1 MMACHFVSVVLP
13 VGIGEKFY
21 RATTKLV
28 ARAAGDKV
36 NMSCGSLKLCAGF
49 EAGIDRENHDMVK
62 RRQERTAKALG
73 ETAKYELEQRSSTG
87 DTNDGRGEDADA
99 VGGIGEVL
107 GPSEDGSATGEGES
121 SNDLITV
128 MEAMEV
134 RMEELAEWDELE
146 VDKDSVEEEGGDW
159 GGGCCFW
166 KP

>member
-1 MMACHFVSVVLP
+1 
-13 VGIGEKFY
+13 
-21 RATTKLV
+21 
-28 ARAAGDKV
+28 
-36 NMSCGSLKLCAGF
+36 
-49 EAGIDRENHDMVK
+49 MVK

-159 GGGCCFW
+159 GGGLLLLEAIGLLTHDAEPGDTNLVDSCNSFNGMSRLAILWTVCHR
-166 KP
+166 